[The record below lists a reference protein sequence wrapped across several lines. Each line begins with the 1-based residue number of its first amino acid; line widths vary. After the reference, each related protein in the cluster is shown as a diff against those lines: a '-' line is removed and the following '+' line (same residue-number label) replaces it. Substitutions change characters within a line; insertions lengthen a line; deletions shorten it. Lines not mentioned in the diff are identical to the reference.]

1 MSERNT
7 QYGADGFVPTVSD
20 VSYQGDTLVLETID
34 PRPESDLIGE
44 PDEPL
49 QRRGDL
55 VTDEQNEQL
64 ALYER
69 N

>member
-1 MSERNT
+1 MSERIA
-7 QYGADGFVPTVSD
+7 QYGESGFMPTVSD

-34 PRPESDLIGE
+34 PRPETDLIGE

-55 VTDEQNEQL
+55 VTDEQTEQL